1 MNPLTVEINPVTF
14 KSEEYPI
21 TLEVFDELNN
31 LYQEAVYEYL
41 HYAIEHNQ
49 LISLKAYTEQWGL
62 PDELDVLLGE
72 CSYIPNDSINHSEYH
87 DPREVF
93 KLLRGE

>member
-1 MNPLTVEINPVTF
+1 M
-14 KSEEYPI
+14 
-21 TLEVFDELNN
+21 
-31 LYQEAVYEYL
+31 
-41 HYAIEHNQ
+41 HYAIENNK
-49 LISLKAYTEQWGL
+49 LVSLKAYTEQWGL

-72 CSYIPNDSINHSEYH
+72 CAYISNDSINHSEYQ

>member
-1 MNPLTVEINPVTF
+1 MNPYKVEINPVTF
-14 KSEEYPI
+14 KSDEYPI

-49 LISLKAYTEQWGL
+49 LVSLTYRQHHMMDNL
-62 PDELDVLLGE
+62 QVLLE
-72 CSYIPNDSINHSEYH
+72 DCHLQ
-87 DPREVF
+87 
-93 KLLRGE
+93 LLQ